1 MRMRKSNFNLKY
13 FKNQKL
19 YPEFVNLF
27 KRKMKRFIYIKKQKQ
42 MQIFIFQNVSELKF
56 DLRMRMTPSGYGN

>member
-13 FKNQKL
+13 LKTQKL

-27 KRKMKRFIYIKKQKQ
+27 KRKMKRFIYI
-42 MQIFIFQNVSELKF
+42 M
-56 DLRMRMTPSGYGN
+56 